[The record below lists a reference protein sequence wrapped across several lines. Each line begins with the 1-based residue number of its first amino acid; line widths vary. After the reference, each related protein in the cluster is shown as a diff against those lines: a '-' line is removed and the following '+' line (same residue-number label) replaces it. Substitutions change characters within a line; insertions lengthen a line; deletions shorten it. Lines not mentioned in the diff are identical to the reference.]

1 MDQTI
6 APLGR
11 RGFRLAGYP
20 SHRRVA
26 PAGGGQ
32 PNVDERAPGPPGV
45 PRSFAPATWL
55 ARVNVHLAVASIPVL
70 AISAHVF
77 WLVSLRTVALFVLLP
92 LVAALALFIVT
103 RPDTV
108 PIAWCWPGSCGASS
122 LAPAPRHRLLG
133 TGS

>member
-1 MDQTI
+1 MSG
-6 APLGR
+6 A
-11 RGFRLAGYP
+11 
-20 SHRRVA
+20 
-26 PAGGGQ
+26 
-32 PNVDERAPGPPGV
+32 GPPGV

-103 RPDTV
+103 RPEPFRSGGAGRV
-108 PIAWCWPGSCGASS
+108 PVG
-122 LAPAPRHRLLG
+122 PRCLRRLLG
-133 TGS
+133 TGPRYRLPGTGRRHRP